1 MPSKKYYEIYKQDPV
16 YIEKKRQ
23 KDKEYYSNEEYKLK
37 KKEYDR
43 IRYLNKKNNPNLEYC
58 NAVVV

>member
-1 MPSKKYYEIYKQDPV
+1 MPSKKYYEIYKQNPY
-16 YIEKKRQ
+16 YIEKKKQ

-43 IRYLNKKNNPNLEYC
+43 IRYLNKKEQSNLDYC
-58 NAVVV
+58 NALVV

>member
-1 MPSKKYYEIYKQDPV
+1 MPSKKYYEIYKQNPD
-16 YIEKKRQ
+16 YIEKKKQ

-43 IRYLNKKNNPNLEYC
+43 IRYMNKKNNSNLACC
-58 NAVVV
+58 NALVV

>member
-1 MPSKKYYEIYKQDPV
+1 MPSKKYYDIYKQDPD
-16 YIEKKRQ
+16 YIEKKKQ

-43 IRYLNKKNNPNLEYC
+43 IRYLNKKEQSNLACC
-58 NAVVV
+58 NALVV

>member
-1 MPSKKYYEIYKQDPV
+1 MPSKKYYEIYKQNPD

-43 IRYLNKKNNPNLEYC
+43 IRYLKKKELSNLECC